1 MVKSIIQKNK
11 QKQNINIKIHVGDKG
26 KSKNKKYK
34 RKPADRNGVSS
45 YNPYIQPYNP
55 VYIQSG
61 YPENNINNNV
71 SNALIE
77 AIKGINNKP
86 IEYYNNPLKREYN
99 EGIQK
104 QEETVNKPFKNDFY
118 RDYDE
123 TQGYI
128 PTENLTEDDYTF
140 KLSREKKQPE
150 TPNLNYENIYK
161 GENMTPFNNK
171 DFAKLIAE
179 EAQKKR
185 DEMINNGGGF
195 TDNPIKYNNTQKP
208 NETEEDYQKRMLKN
222 QKSREKYREKK
233 NKQKTQIINED
244 EGFN

>member
-104 QEETVNKPFKNDFY
+104 QENFETLNKPLPFIDDFY

-123 TQGYI
+123 TQGYT
-128 PTENLTEDDYTF
+128 PTEM
-140 KLSREKKQPE
+140 KQPE
-150 TPNLNYENIYK
+150 TPNLN
-161 GENMTPFNNK
+161 
-171 DFAKLIAE
+171 
-179 EAQKKR
+179 
-185 DEMINNGGGF
+185 
-195 TDNPIKYNNTQKP
+195 
-208 NETEEDYQKRMLKN
+208 
-222 QKSREKYREKK
+222 
-233 NKQKTQIINED
+233 
-244 EGFN
+244 